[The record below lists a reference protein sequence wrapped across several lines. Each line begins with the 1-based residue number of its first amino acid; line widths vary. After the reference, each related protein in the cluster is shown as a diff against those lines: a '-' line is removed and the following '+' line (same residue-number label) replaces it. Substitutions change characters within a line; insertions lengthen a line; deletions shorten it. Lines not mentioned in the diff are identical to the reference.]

1 MLQVYDHMMT
11 HKISETWCSTCWLNF
26 ELPLVIVLKLN
37 WWHKLLW
44 SIVVPSV
51 YKMVIF
57 TSCGLYTYITPLP
70 GDYLIFKYCVWWSI
84 LCLGSCLSLHY
95 NLSQVSCWRVSML
108 TLCGTPSTTGLMRLH
123 KSLLDSW
130 SSGACFAK
138 VSWLL
143 GILYP
148 SMLIISNAYFWMAS
162 RIMTCILQ
170 NRY

>member
-37 WWHKLLW
+37 WWHKLLR

-57 TSCGLYTYITPLP
+57 TSYALYTYITPLP
-70 GDYLIFKYCVWWSI
+70 GDYLIFKCCVWWSI

-95 NLSQVSCWRVSML
+95 NLSQVSCWEWGNTHPCIRSWCMVHL
-108 TLCGTPSTTGLMRLH
+108 STFGFNSQIRWVLFLLNCFSD
-123 KSLLDSW
+123 KPLIWDLLKASLEV
-130 SSGACFAK
+130 A
-138 VSWLL
+138 
-143 GILYP
+143 
-148 SMLIISNAYFWMAS
+148 
-162 RIMTCILQ
+162 
-170 NRY
+170 

>member
-1 MLQVYDHMMT
+1 MFFASVMLGALLPECHYHIKSSDRKNGACLWIFSVSAINLATINKFLQDH
-11 HKISETWCSTCWLNF
+11 CWFIFFDYVVLVVCCLYVF
-26 ELPLVIVLKLN
+26 LLP
-37 WWHKLLW
+37 
-44 SIVVPSV
+44 
-51 YKMVIF
+51 
-57 TSCGLYTYITPLP
+57 CEQG
-70 GDYLIFKYCVWWSI
+70 
-84 LCLGSCLSLHY
+84 
-95 NLSQVSCWRVSML
+95 WRVSML

-143 GILYP
+143 GIVSP